1 VKAVLC
7 KQFGTPADLV
17 IEEVAAPQMAPD
29 QVRIAVKACGVN
41 FPDIL
46 MIAGKYQV
54 KPPLPFSPG
63 AELSGEILAVGDKVE
78 HLKPGQRVLAM
89 HQYGCMAEEVCLPA
103 AAIVP
108 IPDSMDYVTAASF
121 ILTYGT
127 SYHALKQR
135 AALKSGESLLVLG
148 AAGGVGLA
156 AVEIGNLFGAEV
168 FAAASS
174 AAKLELAGQYGATHL
189 INYTES
195 SLKEQVKELTGGRG
209 VDVIYDPVG
218 GDLFDDCLRSISWGG
233 RILVIG
239 FASGKIPA
247 IPANLP
253 LLKGSSVV
261 GVFWGQFTQREP
273 SLSIENTNELL
284 QLFDEGKLKPHVS
297 GTYPLAQ
304 ASDALLDLAE
314 RRAMGKV
321 VVMI

>member
-1 VKAVLC
+1 MKAVLC
-7 KQFGTPADLV
+7 KQFGPPADLV
-17 IEEVAAPQMAPD
+17 IEDVAAPDMAAD

-46 MIAGKYQV
+46 MIAGKYQIQ
-54 KPPLPFSPG
+54 PPLPFSPG
-63 AELSGEILAVGDKVE
+63 AELSGEIIAVGDKVE
-78 HLKPGQRVLAM
+78 HLKPGQRILAM
-89 HQYGCMAEEVCLPA
+89 HAYGCMAEEVCLPA

-108 IPDSMDYVTAASF
+108 IPDSMDFVTAASF

-135 AALKSGESLLVLG
+135 AALQPGETLLVLG

-156 AVEIGNLFGAEV
+156 AVEIGHLFGAEV
-168 FAAASS
+168 FAAAST
-174 AAKLELAGQYGATHL
+174 AQKLELAGQYGAKHL
-189 INYTES
+189 INYSES
-195 SLKEQVKELTGGRG
+195 GLKEQVKEMTGGRG

-233 RILVIG
+233 RILVVG

-261 GVFWGQFTQREP
+261 GVFWGQFAQREP
-273 SLSIENTNELL
+273 QLSMQNTKELL
-284 QLFDEGKLKPHVS
+284 QLFAEGKLKPHIS
-297 GTYPLAQ
+297 ETYPLEQ
-304 ASDALLDLAE
+304 AADALLALAE

-321 VVMI
+321 VVTI

>member
-63 AELSGEILAVGDKVE
+63 AELSGEILAVGDNVE

-304 ASDALLDLAE
+304 ASDALLALAE